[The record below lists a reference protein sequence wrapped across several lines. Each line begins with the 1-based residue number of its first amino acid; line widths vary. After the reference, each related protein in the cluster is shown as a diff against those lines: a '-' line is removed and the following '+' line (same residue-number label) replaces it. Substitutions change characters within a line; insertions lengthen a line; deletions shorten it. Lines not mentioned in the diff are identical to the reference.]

1 MLFKIM
7 GSKGDAACNYA
18 LEVAEIKFDEL
29 VQANMRPFEVVKGR
43 GLKPMMRV
51 FDKEAEEV
59 TWMPQIMGG

>member
-7 GSKGDAACNYA
+7 SNKGDAACDYTP
-18 LEVAEIKFDEL
+18 EVAEIKFDEL

-43 GLKPMMRV
+43 GLKPMRV